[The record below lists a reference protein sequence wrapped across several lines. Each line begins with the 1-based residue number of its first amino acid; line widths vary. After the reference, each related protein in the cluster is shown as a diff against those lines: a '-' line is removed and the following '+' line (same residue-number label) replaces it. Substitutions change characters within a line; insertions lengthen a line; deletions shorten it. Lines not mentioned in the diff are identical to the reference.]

1 MDTLVHIATDVIA
14 PILMI
19 VAISIILD
27 RILHPDPRGL
37 SQLVV
42 YLFTPFLVL
51 EGVAN
56 SNLEGKETGQLIGLA
71 VLLSVVI
78 SLIAWGVA
86 RSMKYDQRLTSAFIL
101 TVVVMNSG
109 NYGIP
114 VCQLAFGAAGE
125 TRALIFFVGSML
137 VIYTWGVFLASR
149 GSVSTR
155 QALMKVVLNPM
166 PYALIIGF
174 ALNLT
179 HHPVADMAPA
189 LRKPIEWLSD
199 AAIPAM
205 MVVLGLQLSRAQLRG
220 RIQPILVASG
230 LRLVLSPLIAV
241 VLAALLGMSGVVEQ
255 VSITQAGM
263 PTAVIA
269 GVLATE
275 YKGESDFVIGTILV
289 GTVVSLVT
297 LTVLLALVM

>member
-1 MDTLVHIATDVIA
+1 
-14 PILMI
+14 
-19 VAISIILD
+19 
-27 RILHPDPRGL
+27 
-37 SQLVV
+37 
-42 YLFTPFLVL
+42 
-51 EGVAN
+51 
-56 SNLEGKETGQLIGLA
+56 
-71 VLLSVVI
+71 
-78 SLIAWGVA
+78 
-86 RSMKYDQRLTSAFIL
+86 
-101 TVVVMNSG
+101 
-109 NYGIP
+109 
-114 VCQLAFGAAGE
+114 
-125 TRALIFFVGSML
+125 
-137 VIYTWGVFLASR
+137 
-149 GSVSTR
+149 
-155 QALMKVVLNPM
+155 
-166 PYALIIGF
+166 
-174 ALNLT
+174 
-179 HHPVADMAPA
+179 MAPA